1 MTLHTRFT
9 ERFGIEHPIVS
20 APMDLVSTAELAT
33 AVTRAGGLGL
43 IGGGYGDADWLS
55 QELAAAAGTR
65 VGCGF
70 ITWSIDASHVDLA
83 LVHQPAA
90 IFLSFGDASPYVEQ
104 IHRAGVPLICQVH
117 DLAGV
122 EEALQVGADAVC
134 VQGGEAG
141 GHGKGTRS
149 TFTLVP
155 EAADLI
161 AEQRPEVL
169 LLAAGGIADGRSIAA
184 ALTLGADGVVAGTRF
199 WATRQAAVAR
209 AAHARALAINGDATR
224 RTGVYDIVRGKNW
237 PPVYTGRV
245 LANDFVVRWH
255 GHETELVEDLDAAR
269 AEFSHAVEADDVDLA
284 NMIVGE
290 AVGQVH
296 AIEDAGDLVR
306 SMAAQAED
314 VLTRGPL
321 QRHPGA

>member
-20 APMDLVSTAELAT
+20 APMDLVSTARLAT

-43 IGGGYGDADWLS
+43 IGGGYGDRDWLS
-55 QELAAAAGTR
+55 RELAAAAGTR

-70 ITWSIDASHVDLA
+70 ITWSIDASHIDIA
-83 LVHQPAA
+83 LSHQPAA
-90 IFLSFGDASPYVEQ
+90 IFLSFGDAGPYVEQ

-117 DLAGV
+117 DLAQV
-122 EEALQVGADAVC
+122 DQALRTGADAVC

-161 AEQRPEVL
+161 AGQRPEVL
-169 LLAAGGIADGRSIAA
+169 LLAAGGIADGRSLAA
-184 ALTLGADGVVAGTRF
+184 ALALGADAVVAGTRF
-199 WATRQAAVAR
+199 WATREAAVSR

-224 RTGVYDIVRGKNW
+224 RTSVYDIVRGKDW

-255 GHETELVEDLDAAR
+255 GHETELIENLDAAR
-269 AEFSHAVEADDVDLA
+269 AEFSRAVGVDDVDLA

-290 AVGQVH
+290 AVGQIH
-296 AIEDAGDLVR
+296 AIEDAGDVVR
-306 SMAAQAED
+306 SMAAQAEEI
-314 VLTRGPL
+314 LTGAPL
-321 QRHPGA
+321 QRRPGA

>member
-20 APMDLVSTAELAT
+20 APMDVVSTAELAT
-33 AVTRAGGLGL
+33 AVSRAGGLGL
-43 IGGGYGDADWLS
+43 IGGGYGDKEWLS
-55 QELAAAAGTR
+55 RELTAAAGTR

-70 ITWSIDASHVDLA
+70 ITWNIDASFIDLA
-83 LVHQPAA
+83 LSHQPAA
-90 IFLSFGDASPYVEQ
+90 VFLSFGDAGPYVER

-122 EEALQVGADAVC
+122 EEALRIGADAVC

-161 AEQRPEVL
+161 AAQRPDVL
-169 LLAAGGIADGRSIAA
+169 LLAAGGVADGRSVAA
-184 ALTLGADGVVAGTRF
+184 ALALGADAVMAGTRF
-199 WATRQAAVAR
+199 WATRQAAVSR
-209 AAHARALAINGDATR
+209 AAHARAVAIDGDATR

-245 LANDFVVRWH
+245 LANDFVARWH
-255 GHETELVEDLDAAR
+255 GHETELVEHLDAAR
-269 AEFSHAVEADDVDLA
+269 AEYTHAVEADDVDLA
-284 NMIVGE
+284 NLIVGE
-290 AVGQVH
+290 AVGQIH
-296 AIEDAGDLVR
+296 AIEDAGDVVR
-306 SMAAQAED
+306 NMAAQAESI
-314 VLTRGPL
+314 LTGAPL
-321 QRHPGA
+321 PRRPDA

>member
-20 APMDLVSTAELAT
+20 APMDVVSTAELAT
-33 AVTRAGGLGL
+33 AVSRAGGLGL
-43 IGGGYGDADWLS
+43 VGGGYGDPDWLRR
-55 QELAAAAGTR
+55 ELTATAGTR

-70 ITWSIDASHVDLA
+70 ITWSTDAACIDLA
-83 LVHQPAA
+83 LSYEPVAV
-90 IFLSFGDASPYVEQ
+90 FLSFGDAGPHVER

-117 DLAGV
+117 DRAGV
-122 EEALQVGADAVC
+122 EAALGIGADVVC

-141 GHGKGTRS
+141 GHGTGTRS

-161 AEQRPEVL
+161 AGQRPEVL
-169 LLAAGGIADGRSIAA
+169 LLAAGGVADGRSLAA
-184 ALTLGADGVVAGTRF
+184 ALALGADGVVAGTRF
-199 WATRQAAVAR
+199 WATRQAVVSR
-209 AAHARALAINGDATR
+209 AAHARALATTGDATR
-224 RTGVYDIVRGKNW
+224 RTSVYDVVRGKDW
-237 PPVYTGRV
+237 PPAYTGRV

-269 AEFSHAVEADDVDLA
+269 AEFSHAVEADDVDHA

-296 AIEDAGDLVR
+296 AIDDAGDVVR
-306 SMAAQAED
+306 SMAVQAED
-314 VLTRGPL
+314 ILTARQKG
-321 QRHPGA
+321 

>member
-9 ERFGIEHPIVS
+9 ERFGIDHPIVS
-20 APMDLVSTAELAT
+20 APMDVVSTAELAT
-33 AVTRAGGLGL
+33 AVSRAGGLGL
-43 IGGGYGDADWLS
+43 IGGGYGNKEWLS
-55 QELAAAAGTR
+55 RELTAAAGTR

-70 ITWSIDASHVDLA
+70 ITWNIDASFIDIA
-83 LVHQPAA
+83 LSHEPAV

-122 EEALQVGADAVC
+122 EEAVQIGADGIC

-161 AEQRPEVL
+161 AEQRPDVL
-169 LLAAGGIADGRSIAA
+169 LLAAGGVADGRSVVA
-184 ALTLGADGVVAGTRF
+184 ALALGADAVMAGTRF
-199 WATRQAAVAR
+199 WATRQAAVTR
-209 AAHARALAINGDATR
+209 ATRERALATTGDATR
-224 RTGVYDIVRGKNW
+224 RTHVYDIVRGKNW

-245 LANDFVVRWH
+245 LANDFVLRWH
-255 GHETELVEDLDAAR
+255 GHEAELVENLDAAR
-269 AEFSHAVEADDVDLA
+269 AEFSHAVKADDLDHA

-296 AIEDAGDLVR
+296 AIEDAGDVVR
-306 SMAAQAED
+306 SMAARAESI
-314 VLTRGPL
+314 LTGARL
-321 QRHPGA
+321 QRRLGA

>member
-20 APMDLVSTAELAT
+20 APMDVVSTAALAT
-33 AVTRAGGLGL
+33 AVSRAGGLGL
-43 IGGGYGDADWLS
+43 IGGGYGDKDWLGR
-55 QELAAAAGTR
+55 ELAAAAGTP

-70 ITWSIDASHVDLA
+70 ITWSIDASHVDIALA
-83 LVHQPAA
+83 HEPAA
-90 IFLSFGDASPYVEQ
+90 IFLSFGDAGPYVGQ

-117 DLAGV
+117 DLGGV
-122 EEALQVGADAVC
+122 EDALQIGADVVC

-161 AEQRPEVL
+161 ADQRPEVL
-169 LLAAGGIADGRSIAA
+169 LLAAGGIADGRSVAA
-184 ALTLGADGVVAGTRF
+184 ALALGADGVVAGTRF
-199 WATRQAAVAR
+199 WATRQAAVTR
-209 AAHARALAINGDATR
+209 AAHARAVAINGDTTR

-237 PPVYTGRV
+237 PRVYTGRV

-306 SMAAQAED
+306 SMAAQAGD
-314 VLTRGPL
+314 ILTRGPL

>member
-20 APMDLVSTAELAT
+20 APMDLVSTAGLAT
-33 AVTRAGGLGL
+33 AVSRAGGLGL
-43 IGGGYGDADWLS
+43 IGGGYGDAEWLRR
-55 QELAAAAGTR
+55 ELAAAEGTR

-70 ITWSIDASHVDLA
+70 ITWSIDAGILDVTLSHE
-83 LVHQPAA
+83 PTA

-117 DLAGV
+117 DLAQV
-122 EEALQVGADAVC
+122 EEALRTGADAVC

-161 AEQRPEVL
+161 AEQRPETL
-169 LLAAGGIADGRSIAA
+169 LLAAGGIADGRSVAA
-184 ALTLGADGVVAGTRF
+184 ALALGADGVVAGTRF
-199 WATRQAAVAR
+199 WATRQAAVTRSAQ
-209 AAHARALAINGDATR
+209 ARALAINGDATR
-224 RTGVYDIVRGKNW
+224 RTSVYDIVRGKNW
-237 PPVYTGRV
+237 PSVYTGRV
-245 LANDFVVRWH
+245 LANDFVDRWH
-255 GHETELVEDLDAAR
+255 GHEAELAEDLDAAR
-269 AEFSHAVEADDVDLA
+269 AEFLHAVETDDVDHA

-296 AIEDAGDLVR
+296 AIEDAADVVR
-306 SMAAQAED
+306 SMAAQAEEIFTARSRTS
-314 VLTRGPL
+314 L
-321 QRHPGA
+321 

>member
-1 MTLHTRFT
+1 MTVQTRFT

-20 APMDLVSTAELAT
+20 APMDLVATAELAT
-33 AVTRAGGLGL
+33 AVSRAGGLGL
-43 IGGGYGDADWLS
+43 IGGGYGDAEWLRR
-55 QELAAAAGTR
+55 ELAAAAGTR

-70 ITWSIDASHVDLA
+70 ITWSIDAGLLDIALA
-83 LVHQPAA
+83 HEPAA
-90 IFLSFGDASPYVEQ
+90 VFLSFGDAGPYVEQ

-117 DLAGV
+117 DLAQV
-122 EEALQVGADAVC
+122 DEALQIGADAVC

-141 GHGKGTRS
+141 GHGTGTRS

-161 AEQRPEVL
+161 AAERPEVL
-169 LLAAGGIADGRSIAA
+169 LLAAGGIADGRSVAA
-184 ALTLGADGVVAGTRF
+184 ALALGADGVVAGTRF
-199 WATRQAAVAR
+199 WATRQAAVTR
-209 AAHARALAINGDATR
+209 GAHARALAVNGDATR
-224 RTGVYDIVRGKNW
+224 RTSVYDIVRGKPW

-245 LANDFVVRWH
+245 LANDFVTRWH
-255 GHETELVEDLDAAR
+255 GHEADLVADLDAAR

-296 AIEDAGDLVR
+296 AIEDAGDVVR

-314 VLTRGPL
+314 ILTGALR
-321 QRHPGA
+321 QRRPGT

>member
-1 MTLHTRFT
+1 MSPHTPFT

-20 APMDLVSTAELAT
+20 APMDVVSTAELAT
-33 AVTRAGGLGL
+33 AVSRAGGLGL
-43 IGGGYGDADWLS
+43 IGGGYGDEVLLLP
-55 QELAAAAGTR
+55 QLAAAAGTH

-70 ITWSIDASHVDLA
+70 ITWNIDASYVDLA
-83 LVHQPAA
+83 LAHQPAVL
-90 IFLSFGDASPYVEQ
+90 FLSFGDAGPYVEQ

-122 EEALQVGADAVC
+122 QEALRIGADGVC

-161 AEQRPEVL
+161 PTQRPDVL
-169 LLAAGGIADGRSIAA
+169 LLAAGGVADGRSLAA
-184 ALTLGADGVVAGTRF
+184 ALALGADAVMAGTRF
-199 WATRQAAVAR
+199 WATRQAAVSGG
-209 AAHARALAINGDATR
+209 AHARALATNGDATR

-237 PPVYTGRV
+237 PAVYTGRV

-255 GHETELVEDLDAAR
+255 GHETELVENLTAAR
-269 AEFSHAVEADDVDLA
+269 AEFLHAVEADDVDLA

-296 AIEDAGDLVR
+296 AIEDAGGVVR
-306 SMAAQAED
+306 RVGAEAQD
-314 VLTRGPL
+314 TP
-321 QRHPGA
+321 

>member
-1 MTLHTRFT
+1 VVTLHTRFT

-20 APMDLVSTAELAT
+20 APMDLVSTSELAT
-33 AVTRAGGLGL
+33 AVSRAGGLGL
-43 IGGGYGDADWLS
+43 IGGGYGNEEWLS
-55 QELAAAAGTR
+55 RQLAAAAGDR

-70 ITWSIDASHVDLA
+70 ITWSIDASLLDLA
-83 LVHQPAA
+83 LSHEPAA
-90 IFLSFGDASPYVEQ
+90 IFLSFGDAGPYVEQ

-122 EEALQVGADAVC
+122 DEALRIGADAVC

-161 AEQRPEVL
+161 AAQRPEVL
-169 LLAAGGIADGRSIAA
+169 LLAAGGIADGRSLAA
-184 ALTLGADGVVAGTRF
+184 ALALGADAVLAGTRF
-199 WATRQAAVAR
+199 WATRQAAVTR
-209 AAHARALAINGDATR
+209 AAHARAVAIDGDATR
-224 RTGVYDIVRGKNW
+224 RTSVYDIVRGKNW
-237 PPVYTGRV
+237 PPAYTGRV
-245 LANDFVVRWH
+245 VANDFVVRWH
-255 GHETELVEDLDAAR
+255 GHESELVEHLEAAR
-269 AEFSHAVEADDVDLA
+269 AEFSHAVAVDDVDLA

-296 AIEDAGDLVR
+296 AIEDAGDVVL
-306 SMAAQAED
+306 SMAAQAETI
-314 VLTRGPL
+314 LS
-321 QRHPGA
+321 GAYR

>member
-20 APMDLVSTAELAT
+20 APMDVVSTAELAT
-33 AVTRAGGLGL
+33 AVSRAGGLGL
-43 IGGGYGDADWLS
+43 IGGGYGDEEWLS
-55 QELAAAAGTR
+55 RELAAAAGTR

-70 ITWSIDASHVDLA
+70 ITWNIDASFIDLA
-83 LVHQPAA
+83 LAHQPAVL
-90 IFLSFGDASPYVEQ
+90 FLSFGDAGPYVQQ

-122 EEALQVGADAVC
+122 KEALQIGADAVC

-161 AEQRPEVL
+161 AEQRPDVL
-169 LLAAGGIADGRSIAA
+169 LLAAGGIADGRSVAA
-184 ALTLGADGVVAGTRF
+184 ALALGADAVLAGTRF

-245 LANDFVVRWH
+245 LANDFVARWH
-255 GHETELVEDLDAAR
+255 GHETELVEHLVAAR
-269 AEFSHAVEADDVDLA
+269 AEYTHAVEADDVDLA
-284 NMIVGE
+284 NVIVGE

-296 AIEDAGDLVR
+296 AIEDAGNVVR
-306 SMAAQAED
+306 GMAAQAED
-314 VLTRGPL
+314 ILTGAPL
-321 QRHPGA
+321 RR

>member
-20 APMDLVSTAELAT
+20 APMDLVSTARLAT
-33 AVTRAGGLGL
+33 AVSRAGGLGL
-43 IGGGYGDADWLS
+43 IGGGYGDEEWLS
-55 QELAAAAGTR
+55 RELAAAAGTR

-70 ITWSIDASHVDLA
+70 ITWSIDADLIDIA
-83 LVHQPAA
+83 LAHEPAA
-90 IFLSFGDASPYVEQ
+90 IFLSFGEAGPYVEQ

-117 DLAGV
+117 DLAQV
-122 EEALQVGADAVC
+122 DEALRIGADVVC

-169 LLAAGGIADGRSIAA
+169 LLAAGGIADGRSLAA
-184 ALTLGADGVVAGTRF
+184 ALVLGADGVVAGTRF
-199 WATRQAAVAR
+199 WATRQAAVPR
-209 AAHARALAINGDATR
+209 AAHARALAITGDATR

-269 AEFSHAVEADDVDLA
+269 AEFSNAVDADDVDLA

-296 AIEDAGDLVR
+296 AIEDAGDVVR

-314 VLTRGPL
+314 ILTGAAR
-321 QRHPGA
+321 QRRQGA

>member
-20 APMDLVSTAELAT
+20 APMDLVSTAQLAT
-33 AVTRAGGLGL
+33 AVSRAGGLGL
-43 IGGGYGDADWLS
+43 IGGGYGDQDWLRR
-55 QELAAAAGTR
+55 ELSAAAGTP

-70 ITWSIDASHVDLA
+70 ITWNIDASHIDIALA
-83 LVHQPAA
+83 HEPAA
-90 IFLSFGDASPYVEQ
+90 IFLSFGDAGPYVER
-104 IHRAGVPLICQVH
+104 IHRAGVRLICQVH
-117 DLAGV
+117 DRAGV
-122 EEALQVGADAVC
+122 EEALRIGADAVC

-141 GHGKGTRS
+141 GHGTGTRS

-161 AEQRPEVL
+161 AEQRPDVL
-169 LLAAGGIADGRSIAA
+169 LLAAGGIADGRSLAA
-184 ALTLGADGVVAGTRF
+184 ALALGADGVVAGTRF
-199 WATRQAAVAR
+199 WATRQAAVTR

-255 GHETELVEDLDAAR
+255 GHETELVENLDFAR
-269 AEFSHAVEADDVDLA
+269 AEFSHAVEADDVDHA

-290 AVGQVH
+290 AVGQIH
-296 AIEDAGDLVR
+296 AIEDAGEVVR
-306 SMAAQAED
+306 SIAAQAEQI
-314 VLTRGPL
+314 LTTRS
-321 QRHPGA
+321 QT

>member
-20 APMDLVSTAELAT
+20 APMDVVSTAELAT
-33 AVTRAGGLGL
+33 AVSRAGGLGL
-43 IGGGYGDADWLS
+43 IGGGYGDEEWLRR
-55 QELAAAAGTR
+55 ELTAAAGTR

-70 ITWSIDASHVDLA
+70 ITWNVDAGVIDLA
-83 LVHQPAA
+83 LSHHPAVL
-90 IFLSFGDASPYVEQ
+90 FLPFGDAGRYVDQ
-104 IHRAGVPLICQVH
+104 VHQAGVPLICQVH

-122 EEALQVGADAVC
+122 EEALQIGADAVC

-161 AEQRPEVL
+161 ADQRPDVL
-169 LLAAGGIADGRSIAA
+169 LLAAGGIADGRSVAA
-184 ALTLGADGVVAGTRF
+184 ALALGADAVMAGTRF
-199 WATRQAAVAR
+199 WATRQAAVSR
-209 AAHARALAINGDATR
+209 AAHERALATTGDATR
-224 RTGVYDIVRGKNW
+224 RTHVYDIVRGKDW

-255 GHETELVEDLDAAR
+255 GHETELVQNLDAAR
-269 AEFSHAVEADDVDLA
+269 AEFSHAVEADDVNLA

-296 AIEDAGDLVR
+296 AIEDAGDVVR
-306 SMAAQAED
+306 RMAAQAED
-314 VLTRGPL
+314 ILTGPP
-321 QRHPGA
+321 RRPRPGA

>member
-20 APMDLVSTAELAT
+20 APMDVVSTAELAT
-33 AVTRAGGLGL
+33 AVSRAGGLGL
-43 IGGGYGDADWLS
+43 VGGGYGDRDWLER
-55 QELAAAAGTR
+55 ELTAAAGTR

-70 ITWSIDASHVDLA
+70 ITWGIDAGLVDLA
-83 LVHQPAA
+83 LSYEPAA
-90 IFLSFGDASPYVEQ
+90 VFLSFGDVSRYVER

-122 EEALQVGADAVC
+122 QEALEVGADAVC

-169 LLAAGGIADGRSIAA
+169 LVAAGGVADGRGLAA
-184 ALTLGADGVVAGTRF
+184 ALALGADAVLAGTRF
-199 WATRQAAVAR
+199 WATRQAAVSRVAQQ
-209 AAHARALAINGDATR
+209 RALATPGDATR
-224 RTGVYDIVRGKNW
+224 RTSVYDIVRGKDW

-245 LANDFVVRWH
+245 LANDFVARWH

-269 AEFSHAVEADDVDLA
+269 QEFAHAVATDDLDSA

-296 AIEDAGDLVR
+296 AIEDAGDVVR
-306 SMAAQAED
+306 TMAAQAEA
-314 VLTRGPL
+314 VLA
-321 QRHPGA
+321 GAGRQQHSGA